1 MDRQRKTYTADFKV
15 QVLREHLENQIP
27 IGKIA
32 EQYDL
37 HPNLLYLWKK
47 ELFENAST
55 IFTKEKGSKA
65 EELKIQKLEAKLQD
79 KDSLISELVA
89 DNLKMKKKAFGVS

>member
-1 MDRQRKTYTADFKV
+1 MDKTRKQYTAEFKV
-15 QVLREHLENQIP
+15 RVIREHLENQIP
-27 IGKIA
+27 IGKLA

-37 HPNLLYLWKK
+37 HPNLIYLWKK
-47 ELFENAST
+47 ELFENAAM
-55 IFTKEKGSKA
+55 IFAKEKGTKS

-89 DNLKMKKKAFGVS
+89 DNLKMKKKVHGEI

>member
-1 MDRQRKTYTADFKV
+1 MDKQRKQYTAEFKV
-15 QVLREHLENQIP
+15 RIVREHLENQTP
-27 IGKIA
+27 IGKLA

-37 HPNLLYLWKK
+37 HPNLIYLWKK
-47 ELFENAST
+47 ELFENAAM
-55 IFTKEKGSKA
+55 IFSKEKGTKS

-89 DNLKMKKKAFGVS
+89 DNLKMKKKAHGEI